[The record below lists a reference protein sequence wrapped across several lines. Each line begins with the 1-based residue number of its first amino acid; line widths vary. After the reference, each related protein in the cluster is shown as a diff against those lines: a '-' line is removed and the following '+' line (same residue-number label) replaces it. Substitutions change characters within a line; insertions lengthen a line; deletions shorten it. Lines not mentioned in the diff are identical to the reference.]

1 MVMLDYILLGI
12 ILIIGLSGFKRGF
25 LESLGS
31 IVGLVIAT
39 LIASRFYPLVGGWF
53 GGTNLSNVIAFILIF
68 AAATKIV
75 SLLFWVLGKVF
86 QVITILPFIS
96 SFDRLLG
103 LILGLAEG
111 IFVMSIILYFLGKY
125 PLNDWLLLQ
134 MSISG
139 VAKILLT
146 IGQIFIP
153 LFPTA
158 VKMIKSF

>member
-1 MVMLDYILLGI
+1 MVILDYILIGI
-12 ILIIGLSGFKRGF
+12 ILLLGLSGFKRGF

-31 IVGLVIAT
+31 IIGLVIAT
-39 LIASRFYPLVGGWF
+39 LIASRFYPLAGSWF
-53 GGTNLSNVIAFILIF
+53 GGTNLSNVIAFIIIF
-68 AAATKIV
+68 AAAIKIV

-86 QVITILPFIS
+86 QIITVLPFVS

-134 MSISG
+134 MSISI
-139 VAKILLT
+139 VAKTLLGIAT
-146 IGQIFIP
+146 IFIP
-153 LFPTA
+153 LFPVA